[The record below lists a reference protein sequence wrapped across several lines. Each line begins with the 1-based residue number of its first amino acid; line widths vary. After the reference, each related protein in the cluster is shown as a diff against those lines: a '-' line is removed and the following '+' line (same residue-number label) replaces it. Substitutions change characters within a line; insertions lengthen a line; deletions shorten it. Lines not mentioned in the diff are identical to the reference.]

1 MEWLNYHHLLYFWTV
16 AREGGVAR
24 AAEKLRVSQ
33 PTVSAQVR
41 ALEDTLGERL
51 VQKEGRRLVLTEV
64 GRTVAQFADEIFT
77 LGQELLDTV
86 HDRPTGRPL
95 RLNVGVTD
103 VVPKL
108 LAYRL
113 IAPALAMDTPV
124 RVVCREGKPERLF
137 ADLAVHALDIV
148 VADAPVPPNIKVRV
162 FNHLVAE
169 CGLAFFASSAL
180 ARRLNGRFPRNLDGA
195 PLLLPSEGSALR
207 RPLEQWF
214 EAARVTPIVAGEF
227 DDSAL
232 MKSFGEAGAGVFVAP
247 KVVADEVKRQYSVRQ
262 IGTTDQVKE
271 RLYAVTAERRVKH
284 EGVARMLD
292 TVGVYRAIPRFP
304 DSPIPR

>member
-1 MEWLNYHHLLYFWTV
+1 MDWLNYHHLLYFWTV

-41 ALEDTLGERL
+41 ALEGALGERL
-51 VQKEGRRLVLTEV
+51 FQKQGRRLVLTDV
-64 GRTVAQFADEIFT
+64 GRTVAPFADEIFT

-113 IAPALAMDTPV
+113 MAPALTMGTPV
-124 RVVCREGKPERLF
+124 RVVCREGKPEPLF
-137 ADLAVHALDIV
+137 ADLAIHALDLV
-148 VADAPVPPNIKVRV
+148 VADAPVPLSIKVSV
-162 FNHLVAE
+162 YNHPIGESGVT
-169 CGLAFFASSAL
+169 FFAAPAL
-180 ARRLNGRFPRNLDGA
+180 ARRLKGSFPRRLDGA
-195 PLLLPSEGSALR
+195 PLLLPSEGSAVR
-207 RPLEQWF
+207 RPLEQWLD
-214 EAARVTPIVAGEF
+214 RHRIKPVVVGEF

-232 MKSFGEAGAGVFVAP
+232 MKSFGEAGAGAFVAP
-247 KVVADEVKRQYSVRQ
+247 SVVRDEVERQYAVRVL
-262 IGTTDQVKE
+262 GHTEEVRE
-271 RLYAVTAERRVKH
+271 RLYAVTAERKVKH
-284 EGVARMLD
+284 EAVLKILEA
-292 TVGVYRAIPRFP
+292 VGRQL
-304 DSPIPR
+304 

>member
-41 ALEDTLGERL
+41 ALEETLGERL
-51 VQKEGRRLVLTEV
+51 FQKEGRRLVLTEV
-64 GRTVAQFADEIFT
+64 GRTVAHYADEIFS
-77 LGQELLDTV
+77 LGRELLDTV
-86 HDRPTGRPL
+86 HDRHTGRPL

-108 LAYRL
+108 LAYRV

-124 RVVCREGKPERLF
+124 RVVCREGKPEPLF
-137 ADLAVHALDIV
+137 ADLAIHALDLV
-148 VADAPVPPNIKVRV
+148 VADAPVPAGMRVRV
-162 FNHLVAE
+162 YNHLVGE
-169 CGLAFFASSAL
+169 SGIGFFATPAL
-180 ARRLNGRFPRNLDGA
+180 ARRLKGRFPAQLDGA
-195 PLLLPSEGSALR
+195 PVLLPSESCALR
-207 RPLEQWF
+207 RPLEQWLDQN
-214 EAARVTPIVAGEF
+214 RVHPLIVGEF

-247 KVVADEVKRQYSVRQ
+247 AVVAEEVKRQYSVRQ
-262 IGTTDQVKE
+262 IGGTDEVKE
-271 RLYAVTAERRVKH
+271 RLYAVTAERKVKH
-284 EGVARMLD
+284 DAVVRILSVNIGESGNWVMGL
-292 TVGVYRAIPRFP
+292 
-304 DSPIPR
+304 S

>member
-24 AAEKLRVSQ
+24 AADKLRVSQ

-41 ALEDTLGERL
+41 ALEQALGERL
-51 VQKEGRRLVLTEV
+51 FQKEGRRLVLTEV
-64 GRTVAQFADEIFT
+64 GRTVTQFADDIFS

-113 IAPALAMDTPV
+113 IAPALTMATPV
-124 RVVCREGKPERLF
+124 RVVCREGKPEPLF
-137 ADLAVHALDIV
+137 AELAIHALDLV
-148 VADAPVPPNIKVRV
+148 VADAPVPSGVRV
-162 FNHLVAE
+162 RVHNHAIGESGVS
-169 CGLAFFASSAL
+169 FFAGPAL
-180 ARRLNGRFPRNLDGA
+180 ARRLKGRFPRNLDGA

-207 RPLEQWF
+207 RPLEQWLDQQR
-214 EAARVTPIVAGEF
+214 ARPVIVGEF

-232 MKSFGEAGAGVFVAP
+232 MKSFGEAGVGVFVAP
-247 KVVADEVKRQYSVRQ
+247 SLVGDEVKRQYNVRQ
-262 IGTTDQVKE
+262 IGETDQVRE
-271 RLYAVTAERRVKH
+271 RLYAVTAERKVKH
-284 EGVARMLD
+284 EAVLRILD
-292 TVGVYRAIPRFP
+292 AVSGRR
-304 DSPIPR
+304 

>member
-41 ALEDTLGERL
+41 SLEHALGERL
-51 VQKEGRRLVLTEV
+51 FRKQGRRLVLTDV
-64 GRTVAQFADEIFT
+64 GRMVAGFGDEIFA

-113 IAPALAMDTPV
+113 MAPAMGMPTPV
-124 RVVCREGKPERLF
+124 RVVCREGKPEPLF
-137 ADLAVHALDIV
+137 ADLALHGLDLV
-148 VADAPVPPNIKVRV
+148 VSDAPVPPGLRV
-162 FNHLVAE
+162 SVYNHVIAE
-169 CGLAFFASSAL
+169 SGISVFAAPAL
-180 ARRLNGRFPRNLDGA
+180 LSRLSGRFPARLDGA
-195 PLLLPSEGSALR
+195 PVLLPSEGSALR
-207 RPLEQWF
+207 RPLEHWLEQ
-214 EAARVTPIVAGEF
+214 RGVRPLVVGEF

-232 MKSFGEAGAGVFVAP
+232 MKSFGEAGVGAFVAP
-247 KVVADEVKRQYSVRQ
+247 SIIEKEVARQYHVRV
-262 IGTTDQVKE
+262 IGRTDELKE
-271 RLYAVTAERRVKH
+271 RFYAITAERKVKH
-284 EGVARMLD
+284 EAVGRILEAVAAHRG
-292 TVGVYRAIPRFP
+292 TGNRGIG
-304 DSPIPR
+304 

>member
-16 AREGGVAR
+16 VREGGVAR

-41 ALEDTLGERL
+41 ALEESLGERL
-51 VQKEGRRLVLTEV
+51 FTREGRRLVPTDV
-64 GRTVAQFADEIFT
+64 GRTVAQFADEIFG

-113 IAPALAMDTPV
+113 IAPALTMDRPV
-124 RVVCREGKPERLF
+124 RVVCREGKPEPLF
-137 ADLAVHALDIV
+137 ADLAVHALDLV
-148 VADAPVPPNIKVRV
+148 VADAPVPSAVRV
-162 FNHLVAE
+162 RVYNHLIGESGVSVFAAPS
-169 CGLAFFASSAL
+169 LA
-180 ARRLNGRFPRNLDGA
+180 ARLKGRFPRNLDGA
-195 PLLLPSEGSALR
+195 PLLLPSEASALR
-207 RPLEQWF
+207 RPLEQWL
-214 EAARVTPIVAGEF
+214 EQQRTKPVIVGEF

-232 MKSFGEAGAGVFVAP
+232 MKSFGEAGAGAFVAP
-247 KVVADEVKRQYSVRQ
+247 TLVAAEVRRQYAVRV
-262 IGTTDQVKE
+262 IGRTEQVRE
-271 RLYAVTAERRVKH
+271 RLYAVTAERKVKH
-284 EGVARMLD
+284 EAVLKILEAVA
-292 TVGVYRAIPRFP
+292 GA
-304 DSPIPR
+304 